1 MKKISIEKIKQ
12 LDYILFF
19 IIMII
24 ALIIMIGASIYMVI
38 DSFSYRHSTPAH
50 VEVIDEDMDVEIKEN
65 IKYLTKL
72 KDTFVFSIESNGIKT
87 DSQLLEAE
95 GFSQNTM
102 RKSYSKS
109 SEISESV
116 NFIFIKND
124 EELKLFSSNVFI
136 YKYMLYDDDNNYLNL
151 NFNVYAVVKSDSNND
166 KKLDSKDIISL
177 YVSDYDGNNLKEI
190 SSSIYIVK
198 VINKN
203 SILFVEKDN
212 NLLNYYEYDGK
223 ETKLIKS
230 FEQELNKKMID
241 LIYY

>member
-50 VEVIDEDMDVEIKEN
+50 VEVIDEDMDVEIKETV
-65 IKYLTKL
+65 KYLTKL

-95 GFSQNTM
+95 GVSQNTM

-109 SEISESV
+109 SKISEPV

-198 VINKN
+198 VINEN
-203 SILFVEKDN
+203 SILFVEKDK

-230 FEQELNKKMID
+230 FEQELNEKMID